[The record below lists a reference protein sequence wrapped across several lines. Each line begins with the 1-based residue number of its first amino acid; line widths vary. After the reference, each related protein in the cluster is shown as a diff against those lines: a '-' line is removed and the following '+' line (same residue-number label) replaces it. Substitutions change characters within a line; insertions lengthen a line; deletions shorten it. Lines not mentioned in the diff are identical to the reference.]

1 MRAQVTIIVELG
13 DPLPRV
19 GQVYNCESYPD
30 GRDKYAVRIQR
41 ITGLEW
47 IDGKLAIDVRG
58 IKIELEAEACSTS
71 E

>member
-19 GQVYNCESYPD
+19 GQTYNCESYPD
-30 GRDKYAVRIQR
+30 AREKYAVKIQR

-47 IDGKLAIDVRG
+47 IDGKLAIDARG
-58 IKIELEAEACSTS
+58 TKIELDNMV
-71 E
+71 